1 MNGHL
6 LYETYQRCH
15 AHWEF
20 MFETFKAEVITSKE
34 YGTLTI
40 YTYIRF
46 LDEIKKYVPTTPF
59 QNTHSS
65 SRMPIPCILL

>member
-46 LDEIKKYVPTTPF
+46 QKSNIFLKK
-59 QNTHSS
+59 
-65 SRMPIPCILL
+65 C